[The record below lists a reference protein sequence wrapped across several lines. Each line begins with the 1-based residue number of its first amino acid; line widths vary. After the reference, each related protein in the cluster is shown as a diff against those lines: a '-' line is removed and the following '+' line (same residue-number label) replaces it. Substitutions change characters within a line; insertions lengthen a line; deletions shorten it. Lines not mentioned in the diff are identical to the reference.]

1 LTATISLA
9 QQALAQNVTNGGI
22 VEEEEEGDAA
32 GNATDTNG

>member
-22 VEEEEEGDAA
+22 VEEEEGDAA